1 MQGIFMKIC
10 PICEELIADEVNIC
24 KNCGFS
30 FNVTKKVV
38 ETPIHKPKEKVRPR
52 NNNRN
57 NRNYKILQLSNV
69 SLDEVN
75 RWIDEHNGKIKIIGF
90 YGSLQ
95 YTMLIAA
102 MAKFKYSTL
111 TIKYYPDVEGYEYKI
126 YKSQHVQLFFSDP
139 LKSCLNDLTPIPD
152 DCRMVGRIQK
162 KSMYPGG
169 NGQTLACVI
178 QLLERKI

>member
-1 MQGIFMKIC
+1 MKIC

-30 FNVTKKVV
+30 FNGIKKVV
-38 ETPIHKPKEKVRPR
+38 ETPIHKPKEKVRSR

-102 MAKFKYSTL
+102 MAKFKYNTL

-162 KSMYPGG
+162 NLCILVGMVKPWPVSFNY
-169 NGQTLACVI
+169 
-178 QLLERKI
+178 

>member
-1 MQGIFMKIC
+1 M
-10 PICEELIADEVNIC
+10 
-24 KNCGFS
+24 
-30 FNVTKKVV
+30 
-38 ETPIHKPKEKVRPR
+38 
-52 NNNRN
+52 
-57 NRNYKILQLSNV
+57 

-126 YKSQHVQLFFSDP
+126 YLLIYNRVVDKSF
-139 LKSCLNDLTPIPD
+139 IY
-152 DCRMVGRIQK
+152 GYI
-162 KSMYPGG
+162 
-169 NGQTLACVI
+169 
-178 QLLERKI
+178 

>member
-1 MQGIFMKIC
+1 MKIC
-10 PICEELIADEVNIC
+10 PICEELVSDEVNIC

-102 MAKFKYSTL
+102 MAKF
-111 TIKYYPDVEGYEYKI
+111 
-126 YKSQHVQLFFSDP
+126 
-139 LKSCLNDLTPIPD
+139 
-152 DCRMVGRIQK
+152 
-162 KSMYPGG
+162 
-169 NGQTLACVI
+169 
-178 QLLERKI
+178 

>member
-1 MQGIFMKIC
+1 MKIC

-30 FNVTKKVV
+30 FNGIKKVV
-38 ETPIHKPKEKVRPR
+38 ETPIHKPKEKVRSR

-90 YGSLQ
+90 YGSLPQ
-95 YTMLIAA
+95 INYLGIFYLFLLIH
-102 MAKFKYSTL
+102 L
-111 TIKYYPDVEGYEYKI
+111 
-126 YKSQHVQLFFSDP
+126 
-139 LKSCLNDLTPIPD
+139 LNLNI
-152 DCRMVGRIQK
+152 I
-162 KSMYPGG
+162 
-169 NGQTLACVI
+169 L
-178 QLLERKI
+178 